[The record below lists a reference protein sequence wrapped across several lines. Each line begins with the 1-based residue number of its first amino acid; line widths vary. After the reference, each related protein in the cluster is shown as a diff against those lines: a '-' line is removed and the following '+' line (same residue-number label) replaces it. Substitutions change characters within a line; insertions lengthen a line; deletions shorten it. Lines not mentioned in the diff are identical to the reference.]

1 MNQDIWTLE
10 LARLYERQGYNRDAL
25 EIYLHLEDQENGSEI
40 QAGIKRMN
48 KKMEGAGHQTHLKEK
63 TSFLFEKWL
72 MLMVL
77 RHRLDNFIKIKKR
90 LS

>member
-1 MNQDIWTLE
+1 MNQDIRTLE
-10 LARLYERQGYNRDAL
+10 LARLYERQGYYQDAL
-25 EIYLHLEDQENGSEI
+25 EMYLHLDTRETGSEI
-40 QAGIKRMN
+40 QAGITRMN
-48 KKMEGAGHQTHLKEK
+48 KKMEDAGHQPHPQEK
-63 TSFLFEKWL
+63 ISFLFEKWL

>member
-1 MNQDIWTLE
+1 MNRDIWTLE
-10 LARLYERQGYNRDAL
+10 LARLYERQGYNKDAL
-25 EIYLHLEDQENGSEI
+25 EIYLHLEDHENGSEI
-40 QAGIKRMN
+40 QAGIKRMH
-48 KKMEGAGHQTHLKEK
+48 KKMEDAGHQTHPEEK
-63 TSFLFEKWL
+63 ISFLFEKWL